1 MRTGAAVLLLCA
13 AASLVTGC
21 EEKPEGASTRPGAAT
36 GQAGAST
43 RTAVSVLDRS
53 DPASRLYSAL
63 LYRQTPDVRRILDE
77 NPDLANANLKGTRP
91 LAIACESRNLELVRA
106 VIEKGA
112 DVNAKAADGWSVL
125 FWAVANDSV
134 EVVKYLILK
143 GADPKAREVDGETLL
158 WAAPSAEM
166 ANFLISKGID
176 PHAKDNFGDT
186 ALHAACRQARR
197 DVVEVLLNAGIHV
210 ETKGRWDM
218 PPLHSAASS
227 VTGDPRPVVN
237 LLLQRGAKINSK
249 GFQGHTVIHEAA
261 FYNRYEMADLLL
273 SNGAEPH
280 LKDANGQTP
289 MDLAY
294 KAGKDERIPLINLLI
309 RHGAPGQLIKE

>member
-1 MRTGAAVLLLCA
+1 MGSGCDQSDEPGQTARQVSATNAARSV
-13 AASLVTGC
+13 
-21 EEKPEGASTRPGAAT
+21 AST
-36 GQAGAST
+36 QLN
-43 RTAVSVLDRS
+43 SVLARS

-63 LYRQTPDVRRILDE
+63 LYRQTPDVRRILE
-77 NPDLANANLKGTRP
+77 EHPELANANLKGTRP
-91 LAIACESRNLELVRA
+91 LAIACESRNLELVQA

-112 DVNAKAADGWSVL
+112 DVNAKAADGWSIL
-125 FWAVANDSV
+125 FWAVANDST
-134 EVVKYLILK
+134 EVVKHLILK

-158 WAAPSAEM
+158 WAAPSTEM
-166 ANFLISKGID
+166 ANFLISKGVD

-186 ALHAACRQARR
+186 ALHAACRKARR
-197 DVVEVLLNAGIHV
+197 DVVELLLNAGIHV

-218 PPLHSAASS
+218 LPLHSAASS

-273 SNGAEPH
+273 SNGAEPN

-294 KAGKDERIPLINLLI
+294 KAGKDERVPLINLLI
-309 RHGAPGQLIKE
+309 RHGAPGTLIKQ